1 MKKIKE
7 HIKTLNKKHI
17 INLSLL
23 IFVSLFIFTSC
34 KKEQKKHFLY
44 SNIDKSSFYE
54 LIYFENKIILIYNSS
69 FNNIKRSDTSILIK
83 KKGQYFCNY
92 KGTTIDKELLIM
104 SVSKDTIYSY
114 ENMGKTFFLG

>member
-7 HIKTLNKKHI
+7 YIKTLNKKHI

-34 KKEQKKHFLY
+34 KKEQKKYFLY
-44 SNIDKSSFYE
+44 SNIDKTSFYE
-54 LIYFENKIILIYNSS
+54 IINFENKIMLIYNSS
-69 FNNIKRSDTSILIK
+69 FNNIKRIDTSILIK
-83 KKGQYFCNY
+83 KKDQYFCNY

-104 SVSKDTIYSY
+104 SVAKDTIYSY